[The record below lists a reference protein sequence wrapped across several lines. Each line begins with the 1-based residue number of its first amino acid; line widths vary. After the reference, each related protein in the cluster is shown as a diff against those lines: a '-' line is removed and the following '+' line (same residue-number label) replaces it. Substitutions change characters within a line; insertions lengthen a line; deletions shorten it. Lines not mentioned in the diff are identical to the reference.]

1 MVNSKDSYAGLILYS
16 LRTTLYLLGTA
27 VRHSLLRFSL
37 RQSEELGCGLA
48 DEWAG
53 GQAGRQGSR
62 ETFKQMDECSKHV
75 IEAPRHSA
83 ERHSVE

>member
-1 MVNSKDSYAGLILYS
+1 MVKSKDSYAGLILYP

-37 RQSEELGCGLA
+37 RQSEELGRGLA

-53 GQAGRQGSR
+53 GQGSR
-62 ETFKQMDECSKHV
+62 ETFK
-75 IEAPRHSA
+75 PRNTKRGKCHCTIDLLFDWF
-83 ERHSVE
+83 

>member
-1 MVNSKDSYAGLILYS
+1 MLGVLGAWKEADGQKHIMFCKDSYAGLILYS

-53 GQAGRQGSR
+53 GQAGRQAGKSGDIQ
-62 ETFKQMDECSKHV
+62 TDV
-75 IEAPRHSA
+75 
-83 ERHSVE
+83 